1 MNFDKLPILAITS
14 LISTFTSIF
23 HFLFGWLPSIPPI
36 DSNIQKQIFAFLD
49 YPFTSG
55 AVGFIGWIFGNW
67 TIPVFVFISAVS
79 VYLFRISFDSIMLIL
94 TKIPLLGAKR

>member
-1 MNFDKLPILAITS
+1 MNFDKLPILAITT
-14 LISTFTSIF
+14 LISTTTTIL

-36 DSNIQKQIFAFLD
+36 DPIIQKHIFAFFD

-55 AVGFIGWIFGNW
+55 AVGFIGWIFGSW
-67 TIPVFVFISAVS
+67 TVPLFVFISALS
-79 VYLFRISFDSIMLIL
+79 IYLFRISFDSIMLIL